1 MEMFVF
7 IVSVAV
13 TAERVLQLVI
23 YDETD
28 YISVK
33 K

>member
-1 MEMFVF
+1 MFVF